1 MSSVKRSLQLVEI
14 IAGSDQPPTHAELAR
29 RLAIPKSTLSQL
41 LSSLRDAGYV
51 ALIDGRYHPGIQLIS
66 LSYRVARKGKALIAV
81 KPALDRLA
89 REAAETVL
97 LAVRVHNQ
105 FMYVEQSP
113 GPHPIRYA
121 VDIGDTRPLET
132 TAIGRVFLAFDGAA
146 PRSLP
151 NGSGSAKASA
161 GPAALERILADI
173 RRNGYSVNE
182 GEVLEGVHAI
192 AAPILD
198 AAGYPIA
205 ALAVLG
211 PRGRMA
217 DMRKR
222 IWPLLDQTVREIQ
235 TDIVSR

>member
-1 MSSVKRSLQLVEI
+1 MSSVKRSLKLVEI
-14 IAGSDQPPTHAELAR
+14 IAGSDHPPTHAELAR

-41 LSSLRDAGYV
+41 LASLRDAGYV
-51 ALIDGRYHPGIQLIS
+51 ALIDGRYLPGIQLIS
-66 LSYRVARKGKALIAV
+66 LSYRVARKGKALMAM

-146 PRSLP
+146 DSP
-151 NGSGSAKASA
+151 NAPDSSTSPAKS
-161 GPAALERILADI
+161 AALGRVFADI
-173 RRNGYSVNE
+173 RRTGYSVNE
-182 GEVLEGVHAI
+182 GEVVKGVHAI

-198 AAGYPIA
+198 EAGSPIA

-211 PRGRMA
+211 PRERMA

-222 IWPLLDQTVREIQ
+222 IWPLLEKTIRHIQ
-235 TDIVSR
+235 TDILSR

>member
-1 MSSVKRSLQLVEI
+1 MSSVRRSLDLIEI
-14 IAGSDQPPTHAELAR
+14 IAGSEQPPTHAELAR

-41 LSSLRDAGYV
+41 LASLRDGGYV
-51 ALIDGRYHPGIQLIS
+51 ALIDGRYHPGIQLVS
-66 LSYRVARKGKALIAV
+66 LSYRVAHKGRALTAV

-89 REAAETVL
+89 REAAESVL
-97 LAVRVHNQ
+97 LAVRVHDQ

-121 VDIGDTRPLET
+121 VETGDTRPLET
-132 TAIGRVFLAFDGAA
+132 TAIGRIFLAFDGAA
-146 PRSLP
+146 PQPPR
-151 NGSGSAKASA
+151 NGSEPARLAASPA
-161 GPAALERILADI
+161 GLARILADI

-182 GEVLEGVHAI
+182 GQVVEGVHAI

-198 AAGYPIA
+198 EKGRAIA

-211 PRGRMA
+211 PRGRMI

-222 IWPLLDQTVREIQ
+222 IWPLLRETVARIRTEM
-235 TDIVSR
+235 VSR